1 MGELKLQPYHHYLI
15 RAKWV
20 FPILSQ
26 PILDGAVEIKNKK
39 IVNVGKFKEISKEAV
54 LAKIIDFG
62 EMIILPALVNAHTHL
77 ELSALR
83 SKISPPSGDFIS
95 WVKNV
100 IKLRENLSL
109 VEIKESAKAVLY
121 HFWKEGIGIIGDVGN
136 TALTL
141 DLLCN
146 SAFYGYFF
154 HEVISFKGGYNLKE
168 IQVKSASS
176 NFKITYSAHAP
187 YSVSPLLLQAI
198 KSYNKKRKKL
208 FCIHCAESIEEIK
221 FLEKG
226 EGPLLEFLKE
236 RGQWN
241 ENFVP
246 PGVSPIKYLNSLTLL
261 DEDTLL
267 IHVIHIDEEDLKIL
281 KNTKPKICIC
291 LRSNLF
297 IGVGIPKLK
306 DLLSAGLDVCIGT
319 DSLASND
326 QISIWEEIK
335 TIYTYYP
342 DISPEEI
349 LKIATFTGAKVLGYD
364 KMGAIL
370 AGYNPNILV
379 IEIKDPLKEKS
390 EEAVRSLIN
399 AEKEIKFRFYV

>member
-26 PILDGAVEIKNKK
+26 PILDGGVEIKNKK
-39 IVNVGKFKEISKEAV
+39 IVNVGKFKKVSKESV
-54 LAKIIDFG
+54 LAKTIDFG
-62 EMIILPALVNAHTHL
+62 EAIILPTLVNAHTHL

-100 IKLRENLSL
+100 IKLREDLSL

-136 TALTL
+136 TAITL

-168 IQVKSASS
+168 IQVKVPSS

-221 FLEKG
+221 FLKKG
-226 EGPLLEFLKE
+226 EGPLLEILKE

-241 ENFVP
+241 ESFVP
-246 PGVSPIKYLNSLTLL
+246 PGVSPIKYLNSLKLL

-267 IHVIHIDEEDLKIL
+267 IHVIHIDEKDLEIL

-306 DLLSAGLDVCIGT
+306 EFLSAGLDVCIGT

-326 QISIWEEIK
+326 HISIWEEMK
-335 TIYTYYP
+335 AIYTYYP
-342 DISPEEI
+342 DISPGEI
-349 LKIATFTGAKVLGYD
+349 LKIATFTGAKILGFD

-370 AGYNPNILV
+370 AGYYPNMLV
-379 IEIKDPLKEKS
+379 VEIKDYLKENP
-390 EEAVRSLIN
+390 EDAIRSLIN
-399 AEKEIKFRFYV
+399 AEKEVKFRFYV